1 VMLTETRVT
10 VSAGPDV
17 KLMVAQSP
25 GAADRALLVIHGGPD
40 WDHTYLR
47 EPLVQLGADHQLI
60 MPDLRGCGRSTV
72 GLADGQYTPD
82 AAVADLVALLDA
94 LGHERVDVLGFSHG
108 GLLAQRLALAVPLRL
123 RRLIIASS
131 SLYPLPADA
140 FHGWVERDTRLAVA
154 PMRWPTASGLSYAGQ
169 VRADAI
175 AQAPLNI
182 WREDMLP
189 AYLERLADVHFT
201 GEWLRCWQKGILS
214 PALPPAAA
222 RRLAAL
228 RIPVLILHGA
238 LDMIFPADL
247 ARRAADRIPGARAVI
262 VQDAGHMTHV
272 DQPGHW
278 LAAVADFLAATAT

>member
-1 VMLTETRVT
+1 MLTETRVT
-10 VSAGPDV
+10 VAAGPDV
-17 KLMVAQSP
+17 ELMVAQSR

-47 EPLVQLGADHQLI
+47 EPLAQLGAERRLI

-82 AAVADLVALLDA
+82 AAVADLVTLLDA

-108 GLLAQRLALAVPLRL
+108 GLLAQRLAVAFPHRL

-131 SLYPLPADA
+131 SLYPVPADA
-140 FHGWVERDTRLAVA
+140 YCGWAERGTRLAAA
-154 PMRWPTASGLSYAGQ
+154 PRRWPTGSGLSFAGQ

-182 WREDMLP
+182 WREDNLP
-189 AYLERLADVHFT
+189 AYLDRLAGVHFT
-201 GEWLRCWQKGILS
+201 GEWLRCWQKGILP

-238 LDMIFPADL
+238 QDMIFPADL
-247 ARRAADRIPGARAVI
+247 AHRAADRIPAARAVI
-262 VQDAGHMTHV
+262 VQAAGHMTHI

-278 LAAVADFLAATAT
+278 LAAVTDFLADAAT